1 MTSRPQHWNPRST
14 TVQHDQIRAYDDMR
28 QRCPVAHS
36 GYMGWSVFRHADV
49 LAILNDPAR
58 FSNEVSN
65 HLSVPNG
72 MDPPRHTPF
81 RQIIEP
87 YFSDGAMQAF
97 RPVLEQR
104 VNALFDGLKG
114 RLSATVEILDTLGRP
129 FALQVQCA
137 FMGWPDTLH
146 RPLARWIHDNHEATL
161 SGDRE
166 RMAEVALR
174 FDTHIREQ
182 LQVRRQQVASP
193 LPSSA
198 LDVTGRLM
206 RETIDGRPLT
216 DEELVSLIR
225 NWTVGE
231 LGTITACVGIIL
243 GFLADHPE
251 LARQLRTHPQ
261 QLRPAIDE
269 MLRLNAPL
277 ISNRR
282 VTTER
287 VQVGEHTL
295 PAGERLTLMWAS
307 ANRDEAVFPE
317 PDTFRLDRNPDDN
330 LLYGAGLHVCP
341 GAPLARMEL
350 EIFTATALARLK
362 HLSAAPEGR
371 QNARYPA
378 GGYETLWLTLG

>member
-1 MTSRPQHWNPRST
+1 
-14 TVQHDQIRAYDDMR
+14 MR

-36 GYMGWSVFRHADV
+36 NYLGWSVFRHADV

-58 FSNEVSN
+58 FSNEVSS

-81 RQIIEP
+81 RKIIEP
-87 YFSDGAMQAF
+87 YFSEEAMRAF
-97 RPVLEQR
+97 RPLLVKR
-104 VNALFDGLKG
+104 VNTLFDALGG
-114 RLSATVEILDTLGRP
+114 RLPATVEILETLGRP

-137 FMGWPDTLH
+137 FMGWPDSLH
-146 RPLARWIHDNHEATL
+146 RPLARWIRDNHEATL

-166 RMAEVALR
+166 RMAEVAVR
-174 FDTHIREQ
+174 FDAHIREQ
-182 LQVRRQQVASP
+182 LESRRSLVASAV
-193 LPSSA
+193 PSGE

-206 RETIDGRPLT
+206 RETVDGRPLT

-243 GFLADHPE
+243 GFLADHPDV
-251 LARQLRTHPQ
+251 ARQLRANPHDVA
-261 QLRPAIDE
+261 PAIDE
-269 MLRLNAPL
+269 ILRLNAPL

-282 VTTER
+282 ITTEN
-287 VQVGEHTL
+287 VQLGEHSL
-295 PAGERLTLMWAS
+295 AAGERITLMWAS
-307 ANRDEAVFPE
+307 ANRDETVFPE
-317 PDTFRLDRNPDDN
+317 ADRFRLNRNPADN

-350 EIFTATALARLK
+350 EVFTATALARLK
-362 HLSAAPEGR
+362 HLTPAPEGR
-371 QNARYPA
+371 HHAHYPA
-378 GGYETLWLTLG
+378 GGYEELWLTLG